1 MVMKWSD
8 KFVRLV
14 RVPLLTRGRI
24 VFALA
29 VAVIADGLQ
38 VLLGPLGWAFFDEI
52 IDVIAMGV
60 TTWTLGFHVLLLPTF
75 VVEVIPLVDMLPTWT
90 ACVLAVAV
98 LRGRGQRLTRP
109 PPNLPSQ
116 LPDAS

>member
-1 MVMKWSD
+1 MKWSD
-8 KFVRLV
+8 KLGRLL

-24 VFALA
+24 VFALS
-29 VAVIADGLQ
+29 VAVLADGLQ

-52 IDVIAMGV
+52 IDVITMGLA
-60 TTWTLGFHVLLLPTF
+60 TWALGFHVLLLPTF

-98 LRGRGQRLTRP
+98 LRRREQRLPHP
-109 PPNLPSQ
+109 PRDLPPQ
-116 LPDAS
+116 LPGAS